1 MKKISTVLFLMLFAA
16 VAVNAQEFKKF
27 RLATG
32 LGYAM
37 PGGAG
42 AGGGILYDIE
52 PGYRINDALCVSL
65 RYEGAVVV
73 RGLSEDVATYD
84 ASAAAIGSYTLN
96 GIYYLSAN
104 KFRPYVGAGVGFFN
118 LAAVSVSSSGGG
130 VAAESKI
137 GFYPRIGF
145 DLGHFNIN
153 IDYNI
158 VGPSEF
164 TDGTNKYETKNGYLG
179 IRIGGFF
186 FGGRK

>member
-1 MKKISTVLFLMLFAA
+1 MLFALVLL
-16 VAVNAQEFKKF
+16 VAVGANAQEFKKF

-37 PGGAG
+37 
-42 AGGGILYDIE
+42 AGGKGASGGFLYAIE
-52 PGYRINDALCVSL
+52 PGYRVSDALTASL
-65 RYEGAVVV
+65 RIEGAVVV
-73 RGLSEDVATYD
+73 RGLSEDVANYN

-96 GIYYLSAN
+96 GIYYLSNN
-104 KFRPYVGAGVGFFN
+104 KFRPYVGAGFGLYN
-118 LAAVSVSSSGGG
+118 LAAVTVSDSGDGG
-130 VAAESKI
+130 AAAESKF

-153 IDYNI
+153 LDYNI
-158 VGPSEF
+158 VGSTKFEG
-164 TDGTNKYETKNGYLG
+164 TDLESKNSYIG

>member
-1 MKKISTVLFLMLFAA
+1 MKKLSTVLFFMLFAA

-37 PGGAG
+37 PGGEG
-42 AGGGILYDIE
+42 SGGGILYDIE
-52 PGYRINDALCVSL
+52 PGYRVNDALCVSL
-65 RYEGAVVV
+65 RWEGAVVV
-73 RGLSEDVATYD
+73 RGLSESVSSYD
-84 ASAAAIGSYTLN
+84 ASAAAIGSYSVN
-96 GIYYLSAN
+96 GIYYLSNN
-104 KFRPYVGAGVGFFN
+104 KFRPYVGAGVGVFN
-118 LAAVSVSSSGGG
+118 LAAVTVSTAGGG
-130 VAAESKI
+130 AAAESKI

-158 VGPSEF
+158 VGATEF
-164 TDGTNKYETKNGYLG
+164 NDGTTKLETKNSYLG
-179 IRIGGFF
+179 IRFGGFF

>member
-1 MKKISTVLFLMLFAA
+1 MKKLSTVLFLMLFAA

-37 PGGAG
+37 PGGEG

-52 PGYRINDALCVSL
+52 PGYRVNDAICVSL

-73 RGLSEDVATYD
+73 RGLSESVTTYD
-84 ASAAAIGSYTLN
+84 ASAAAIGSYSLN

-104 KFRPYVGAGVGFFN
+104 KFRPYVGAGVGIFN
-118 LAAVSVSSSGGG
+118 LASVSVGTSGSGA
-130 VAAESKI
+130 AAESKV
-137 GFYPRIGF
+137 GFYPRVGF

-158 VGPSEF
+158 VGPTEF

>member
-1 MKKISTVLFLMLFAA
+1 MKKITSVLCFLLFAA

-37 PGGAG
+37 AGGEG
-42 AGGGILYDIE
+42 SSGGILYAIE
-52 PGYRINDALCVSL
+52 PGYRINDALTASL
-65 RYEGAVVV
+65 RIEGAVVV
-73 RGLSEDVATYD
+73 RGLSENVSSYD
-84 ASAAAIGSYTLN
+84 ASAAAIGSYTVN
-96 GIYYLSAN
+96 GIYYLSN
-104 KFRPYVGAGVGFFN
+104 NNFRPYVGAGFGLFN
-118 LAAVSVSSSGGG
+118 LAAVTGSSSGGTG

-145 DLGHFNIN
+145 DFNHFNIN

-158 VGPSEF
+158 IGATTFEGS
-164 TDGTNKYETKNGYLG
+164 DLKMKNSYIG

-186 FGGRK
+186 FGGRN